1 MRQLAPSRH
10 GWLHRLAE
18 AWYGRMDTVL
28 LLMLVVL
35 VGLAFANLLLLLQL
49 RRRPATEAALA
60 ARFDGLLAAQERGER
75 ILRDEL
81 ARTRSE
87 SAASGDLLRAALE
100 RQSAALAE
108 AQDRRGETLR
118 AVVEGRLEAIRT
130 DTGAKLEHIRLGVEE
145 RLTGMLEQRLGQSF
159 AQVAERLEQVHRG
172 LGEMQALAAGVGDLR
187 RVLANVKTRGTWGEV
202 QLGALLEQ
210 LLAPAQFA
218 RDVQIRPTT
227 QERVE
232 FAIRLPGRE
241 DEKEVWLPLDAKFPQ
256 EDYLR
261 LVEAAEAADP
271 TAVEAASKALAERLT
286 SMARTIRDAYIH
298 PPHSTDFAIMYLP
311 TEGLY
316 AEAVRR
322 PGLVETLQREHRVV
336 VAGPTTLAALVNSL
350 QMGFRTLAIQ
360 KRAGEV
366 WQVLAAVKGEFGK
379 FGEVL
384 DKLHRKLTEAAGTV
398 EDATHRSRQM
408 EKRLRKVEAL
418 PDGEAQKLLDIE

>member
-1 MRQLAPSRH
+1 MVEILL
-10 GWLHRLAE
+10 GVL
-18 AWYGRMDTVL
+18 TVL
-28 LLMLVVL
+28 VLGEALLLGLLWRRLRPTGSDPELLTRL
-35 VGLAFANLLLLLQL
+35 VGLA
-49 RRRPATEAALA
+49 E
-60 ARFDGLLAAQERGER
+60 AQERSER
-75 ILRDEL
+75 TLREDL
-81 ARTRSE
+81 ARARGE
-87 SAASGDLLRAALE
+87 SGQAAEQLRLAVERRLDAIAEGQERRGEVLRAAVD
-100 RQSAALAE
+100 S
-108 AQDRRGETLR
+108 
-118 AVVEGRLEAIRT
+118 RLEAIRS
-130 DTGAKLEHIRLGVEE
+130 DTGAKLDQIRQGVEE

-172 LGEMQALAAGVGDLR
+172 LGEMQALAQGVGDLR
-187 RVLANVKTRGTWGEV
+187 RVLSNVKTRGTWGEV

-218 RDVQIRPTT
+218 RDVAIKPNS

-232 FAIRLPGRE
+232 YAIRLPGRDGE
-241 DEKEVWLPLDAKFPQ
+241 QEVWLPIDAKFPQ

-261 LVEAAEAADP
+261 LVEAADHADP
-271 TAVEAASKALAERLT
+271 VAVEAAAKALAERLT
-286 SMARTIRDAYIH
+286 GMARTIKDTYIH

-316 AEAVRR
+316 AEALRR
-322 PGLVETLQREHRVV
+322 PGLVESLQREHRVV

-360 KRAGEV
+360 KRASEV

-384 DKLHRKLTEAAGTV
+384 DKLHKKLSEAAGTV

-418 PDGEAQKLLDIE
+418 PGAEAEAILKIEE

>member
-1 MRQLAPSRH
+1 MEVLLLIVLVLLV
-10 GWLHRLAE
+10 GGNLVL
-18 AWYGRMDTVL
+18 TVL
-28 LLMLVVL
+28 LL
-35 VGLAFANLLLLLQL
+35 
-49 RRRPATEAALA
+49 RRPCGDPQLA
-60 ARFDGLLAAQERGER
+60 ARLGALAEAHERAER
-75 ILRDEL
+75 SLRDEL
-81 ARTRSE
+81 VRVRAE
-87 SAASGDLLRAALE
+87 AAVAAEALRAAVE
-100 RQSAALAE
+100 RQLATMSDAGE
-108 AQDRRGETLR
+108 RRAETLR
-118 AVVEGRLEAIRT
+118 SGVESRLEAIRG
-130 DTGAKLEHIRLGVEE
+130 DTGAKLEQIRLGVEE

-241 DEKEVWLPLDAKFPQ
+241 DENEVWLPLDAKFPQ

-271 TAVEAASKALAERLT
+271 AAVEAASKALAERLT

-298 PPHSTDFAIMYLP
+298 PPHSTDFAIMDLP

-418 PDGEAQKLLDIE
+418 PDSEAQKLLDLE